1 MEITKEEAETIIKL
15 AQKLIIA
22 LEKND
27 NLIIRNTEDNL
38 DNDIP
43 ELGDTFSCFYGYNIT
58 SAVYD
63 LQNIKIWWS
72 LEMGTH
78 L

>member
-1 MEITKEEAETIIKL
+1 MQITKKEAETIIKL

-38 DNDIP
+38 DNDDVRI
-43 ELGDTFSCFYGYNIT
+43 N
-58 SAVYD
+58 
-63 LQNIKIWWS
+63 
-72 LEMGTH
+72 
-78 L
+78 

>member
-1 MEITKEEAETIIKL
+1 MQITKKEAEIIIKL

-38 DNDIP
+38 DNDDVRI
-43 ELGDTFSCFYGYNIT
+43 N
-58 SAVYD
+58 
-63 LQNIKIWWS
+63 
-72 LEMGTH
+72 
-78 L
+78 